1 MTIEIVFME
10 GNNPAVSVSMTCN
23 SLYCKILYDLTDEDF
38 EKWLPGFDGTEDIT
52 VTDKECIVKAWNSCI
67 DHGYISRD
75 FDMLSIFVDK
85 MKIIA

>member
-1 MTIEIVFME
+1 ME

-52 VTDKECIVKAWNSCI
+52 VT
-67 DHGYISRD
+67 G
-75 FDMLSIFVDK
+75 
-85 MKIIA
+85 